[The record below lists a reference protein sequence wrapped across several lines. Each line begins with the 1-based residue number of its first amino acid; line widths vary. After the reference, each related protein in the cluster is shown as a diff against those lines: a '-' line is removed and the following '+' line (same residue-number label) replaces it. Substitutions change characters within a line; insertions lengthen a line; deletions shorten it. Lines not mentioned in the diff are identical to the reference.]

1 MNIGSTIGLLWVNF
15 DLGSR
20 LMHQLSL
27 LLADLELPQTSSDH
41 NALQLSSGLLAK
53 AFEYNLVVQSR
64 FLFLLA

>member
-1 MNIGSTIGLLWVNF
+1 
-15 DLGSR
+15 
-20 LMHQLSL
+20 MHQLSL